1 MCVRNH
7 PLMKLVA
14 TTLVVL
20 SLQGLLTSGWRDV
33 LNYPEFVKHVED
45 IGNYEDHLDLGLVPN
60 NNRAFVDLVMKAVEY
75 LRREEKGSMMKKM
88 KRYFSSYQL
97 GTR

>member
-1 MCVRNH
+1 MCVQSH
-7 PLMKLVA
+7 PLMKLLA

-60 NNRAFVDLVMKAVEY
+60 NNKAFVDLVMKAVEY

-88 KRYFSSYQL
+88 KRYFTSYHL
-97 GTR
+97 RTR